1 MLLVILLRFSKSFE
15 FGAKMLNTTRTFM
28 LSIRDLS
35 YRNLVFLKFR
45 LELD

>member
-15 FGAKMLNTTRTFM
+15 FGAKMLNTTRTFIYVIYAQSI
-28 LSIRDLS
+28 LS
-35 YRNLVFLKFR
+35 KFR